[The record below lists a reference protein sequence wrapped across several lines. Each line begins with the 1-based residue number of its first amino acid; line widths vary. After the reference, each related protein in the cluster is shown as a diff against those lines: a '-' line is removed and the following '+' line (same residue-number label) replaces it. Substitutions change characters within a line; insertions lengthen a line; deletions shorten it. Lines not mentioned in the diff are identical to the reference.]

1 MAKVILIGPDNWQY
15 NQLSIARHYGGIR
28 IGGEEYFI
36 DGASNYLVRHD
47 WAGVVKAAGIE
58 RTKAL
63 IRSGYTTAS
72 SAMAVIRKEK
82 AEDKARKK
90 ALDDKQPKLF

>member
-1 MAKVILIGPDNWQY
+1 MAKAILIGPNDWQY
-15 NQLSIARHYGGIR
+15 SQLSIARHYGGIR
-28 IGGEEYFI
+28 IGGDEYFI

-63 IRSGYTTAS
+63 IHSGYTTAS
-72 SAMAVIRKEK
+72 GAMAVIRREK
-82 AEDKARKK
+82 AEEKARKK

>member
-1 MAKVILIGPDNWQY
+1 MAKAILIGPDNWQY

-28 IGGEEYFI
+28 IDGEEYFI

-58 RTKAL
+58 RTKSL

-82 AEDKARKK
+82 AEEKTRKK
-90 ALDDKQPKLF
+90 APDDRQTKLF

>member
-1 MAKVILIGPDNWQY
+1 MTKVILIGPDNWQY

-47 WAGVVKAAGIE
+47 WVGVVKAAGIE
-58 RTKAL
+58 RTKFL
-63 IRSGYTTAS
+63 IRSGYKTAS
-72 SAMAVIRKEK
+72 GAMAVIRRDK
-82 AEDKARKK
+82 AEEKARKK
-90 ALDDKQPKLF
+90 THDDRQTKLF

>member
-58 RTKAL
+58 RTKSL

-82 AEDKARKK
+82 AEEKTRKK